1 MSDAPDLPEGPDLP
15 GGPDLP
21 ESPDLPEGYEFSAD
35 PARVDVD
42 RVHGWLS
49 SDTYWAHGRPREQHE
64 RAMASSLNFGVYAAA
79 SGEQVAYARVVT
91 DRALFAWLADVYVD
105 PSVRGKGVGTAFVG
119 RIRDHLAP
127 LGLRRLLLA
136 TEDAHEVY
144 ARLGFRPL
152 DRPEMY
158 MAHSFE

>member
-1 MSDAPDLPEGPDLP
+1 MSDA
-15 GGPDLP
+15 
-21 ESPDLPEGYEFSAD
+21 PDLPEGYEFSAD

-49 SDTYWAHGRPREQHE
+49 SDTYWATGRPRETHE
-64 RAMASSLNFGVYAAA
+64 RAMASSLNYGVYDTV

-127 LGLRRLLLA
+127 FGLRRVLLA
-136 TEDAHEVY
+136 TEDAHGVY
-144 ARLGFRPL
+144 EKLGFRPL
-152 DRPEMY
+152 DRPDQWMV
-158 MAHSFE
+158 HTFE